1 MRCFTPR
8 RFCGRC
14 CVRGEDTAPEPKKA
28 VLADGAKW
36 IRTFSS
42 ALGRQ
47 QFVVSSEFGRSTGAR
62 SSQQLPAS
70 ANRSSCRAGS
80 GAPSLTARIRR
91 RHTKVALSAVRA
103 RRGTEGSNPF
113 PSSGESRKLSP
124 CSAGARP
131 YRGLRLCA
139 ERRDGWGQA
148 PARSVRGSGLV
159 VFNTGV
165 WLATC

>member
-1 MRCFTPR
+1 VRCLTPR

-62 SSQQLPAS
+62 SSEQLPAS
-70 ANRSSCRAGS
+70 ANRPSCRAGS
-80 GAPSLTARIRR
+80 GAPSLSARIRR
-91 RHTKVALSAVRA
+91 RHTKIALSAVRA

-113 PSSGESRKLSP
+113 PLQRRVRVSHRPGRCRSRT
-124 CSAGARP
+124 AAFARVCAA
-131 YRGLRLCA
+131 RLA
-139 ERRDGWGQA
+139 
-148 PARSVRGSGLV
+148 ARSAETQAGTRCTVNSWR
-159 VFNTGV
+159 
-165 WLATC
+165 